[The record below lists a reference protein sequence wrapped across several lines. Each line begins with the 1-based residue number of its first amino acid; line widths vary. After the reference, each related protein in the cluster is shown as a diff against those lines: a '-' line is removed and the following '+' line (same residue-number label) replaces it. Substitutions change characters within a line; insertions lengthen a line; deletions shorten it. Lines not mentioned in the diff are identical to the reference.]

1 MALASESLYAFIAL
15 FFALGAAMDG
25 MRLAFSNMILIIAP
39 EEKRPVYIALQSN
52 LSSIGLFFSIPG
64 ALILNYFSYEFLY
77 FVTLSFL
84 AAGFVYSFR
93 LREDKTTLF
102 EEAQ

>member
-1 MALASESLYAFIAL
+1 
-15 FFALGAAMDG
+15 MDG

-64 ALILNYFSYEFLY
+64 ALILQYFSYGVLY
-77 FVTLSFL
+77 GVTLVVL
-84 AAGFVYSFR
+84 VAGFVYSFR
-93 LREDKTTLF
+93 LRV
-102 EEAQ
+102 EA